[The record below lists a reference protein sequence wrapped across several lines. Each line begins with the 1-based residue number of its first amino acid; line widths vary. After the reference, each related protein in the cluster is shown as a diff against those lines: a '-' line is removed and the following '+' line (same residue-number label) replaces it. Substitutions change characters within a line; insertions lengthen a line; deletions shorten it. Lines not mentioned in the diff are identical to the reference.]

1 MPTPPLAGRILTSLV
16 AGLLVFGTGVVL
28 NPGHPSSPIVWGP
41 ALAATVAA
49 LVGLVLL
56 ERFESRPTPTA
67 AALPQ
72 AAGETLL
79 SFEAMPPG
87 GIQTREDG
95 IRRLEEELALAQ
107 EYGRPLG
114 LVILGLDASTG
125 SPDLEDQM
133 IGLEEVAFGAMRT
146 NDIVFKSGPTELVV
160 LLPETATEAARAVV
174 QRIQTRS
181 VGVGTVR
188 AALAWADGAENAA
201 AALEELES
209 GLELCRLSGRLTADP
224 YHLLV

>member
-1 MPTPPLAGRILTSLV
+1 VL
-16 AGLLVFGTGVVL
+16 GTGLVL
-28 NPGHPSSPIVWGP
+28 NPGHPASPVVWAP

-49 LVGLVLL
+49 LVALFLL
-56 ERFESRPTPTA
+56 ERFDTRPA
-67 AALPQ
+67 PQ
-72 AAGETLL
+72 PVDAPSTGGETLL
-79 SFEAMPPG
+79 SFGAMPPG
-87 GIQTREDG
+87 GIQSREEG
-95 IRRLEEELALAQ
+95 MRRLEEELALAQ

-114 LVILGLDASTG
+114 LVMLGLDASTG

-146 NDIVFKSGPTELVV
+146 NDIVFKSGPTELVL
-160 LLPETATEAARAVV
+160 LLPETATEAARTVV
-174 QRIQTRS
+174 RRIQTRS
-181 VGVGTVR
+181 LAVGTVR

-224 YHLLV
+224 FHLLV

>member
-1 MPTPPLAGRILTSLV
+1 MPSLLWRILAALVAGILVLGIGIVLNLEHPTNPMVWAPALTAAVASLV
-16 AGLLVFGTGVVL
+16 A
-28 NPGHPSSPIVWGP
+28 
-41 ALAATVAA
+41 
-49 LVGLVLL
+49 LVLL
-56 ERFESRPTPTA
+56 GRLESRPPTGA
-67 AALPQ
+67 PSAPPTG
-72 AAGETLL
+72 GETLL
-79 SFEAMPPG
+79 SFGAMPPG

-114 LVILGLDASTG
+114 LVMLGLDASTG

-133 IGLEEVAFGAMRT
+133 IGLEEVAFGALRT

-174 QRIQTRS
+174 RRIQNRS

-188 AALAWADGAENAA
+188 AALAWADGVENAA
-201 AALEELES
+201 AAVEELES

-224 YHLLV
+224 FHLLV